1 MNHYQDY
8 IPPVEETVAHKTD
21 VLDWNRIAGQ
31 KCDLEY
37 RRNFIVSLRGY
48 CLMLQQF
55 AVVSALAF
63 PTGWIAGISIAPM
76 LSSNLIGL
84 VCVLSGAVW
93 ATASAWNESCLRN
106 TDEIWP
112 LLPGIIGRTC
122 SPPIAW
128 LAVVSTANLGSLSA
142 AYLYLTA
149 ALPVAVVVFDRLAT
163 HAVHWNTANLLV
175 SHAELTGGRAAW
187 EDRLKSGLT
196 ENDGIGDDPTDSPVH
211 NAVALRTYA
220 SGSLWLVA
228 SYTIPRALVALA
240 NSQPSAPTIGLE
252 LVYASFAGLFITA
265 FYRIDGDFRVVL
277 YFVRMLAHWFYHGA
291 GARRPPWMF
300 HSPCG
305 GYRRRR
311 ALLLLVVALL
321 SLHSTSMAAHSFR
334 AIPIS
339 GDEAV
344 DMQRHDTDRPA
355 SSVDISNDLLGRT
368 LWIAPTVLFA
378 LCVPFLEFLL
388 VGLILIGPIL
398 STYHRQ
404 FE

>member
-1 MNHYQDY
+1 MRD
-8 IPPVEETVAHKTD
+8 
-21 VLDWNRIAGQ
+21 
-31 KCDLEY
+31 
-37 RRNFIVSLRGY
+37 
-48 CLMLQQF
+48 
-55 AVVSALAF
+55 
-63 PTGWIAGISIAPM
+63 
-76 LSSNLIGL
+76 
-84 VCVLSGAVW
+84 
-93 ATASAWNESCLRN
+93 

-128 LAVVSTANLGSLSA
+128 LALVSTANLDSLSA

-175 SHAELTGGRAAW
+175 NHAELTDGRAAW
-187 EDRLKSGLT
+187 KDRLKIGLA
-196 ENDGIGDDPTDSPVH
+196 ESDGIGDDPAESPVH
-211 NAVALRTYA
+211 NGVALRTYA
-220 SGSLWLVA
+220 TGSLWLVA
-228 SYTIPRALVALA
+228 AYTVPRALVAQT
-240 NSQPSAPTIGLE
+240 SSPSSAPTIGLE
-252 LVYASFAGLFITA
+252 LVYASFAGLFVTA

-291 GARRPPWMF
+291 DARRPPWMF

-305 GYRRRR
+305 GYRQRR
-311 ALLLLVVALL
+311 AMLLLAVALL
-321 SLHSTSMAAHSFR
+321 SLHSTPMAAHSFR

-339 GDEAV
+339 GPVAV
-344 DMQRHDTDRPA
+344 EMQQHDTDRPA
-355 SSVDISNDLLGRT
+355 SSVDISNDLLDRT
-368 LWIAPTVLFA
+368 LWIAPTILFA
-378 LCVPFLEFLL
+378 LCVPVLEFLL